1 MAETGDSMHL
11 LENVQFGEAPDL
23 GLGAYSMPVESGG
36 GESGAWAKISELQEK
51 FSQVLDERRALFNAI
66 KAMPPGARKD
76 AMVTEFND
84 IENSIVVS
92 YLFPGIRQ
100 IFQMIGYETPSTDLP
115 GTLGFLPALWAAF
128 AGASIATQAVVA
140 ASAVALIGYCV
151 EVLARYSAMKSNPNL
166 APILADQ
173 GIAGQAGAVAKVA
186 VIGAIALVG
195 LYLFLPMLKR
205 SAQ

>member
-1 MAETGDSMHL
+1 MHL
-11 LENVQFGEAPDL
+11 LENVQFGEAPDE
-23 GLGAYSMPVESGG
+23 GVGAYSMPVESGG

-51 FSQVLDERRALFNAI
+51 FSEVLAKRLALYNAI
-66 KAMPPGARKD
+66 KAMPNGAKKD
-76 AMVTEFND
+76 ALINEFNE
-84 IENSIVVS
+84 IENSIVVA

-128 AGASIATQAVVA
+128 AGASVATQAVVA
-140 ASAVALIGYCV
+140 ASAVVLIGYCV
-151 EVLARYSAMKSNPNL
+151 EVLARYAAMTANPSL
-166 APILADQ
+166 APSLADQ

-186 VIGAIALVG
+186 VIGVIALAGV
-195 LYLFLPMLKR
+195 YLLLPMLKR